1 MARVRYVIRTAT
13 RRDIPELVRQ
23 RRLMFEAME
32 EGDPLALARADRDYA
47 RWVRAQMAQH
57 RLVAFLVAK
66 QATPSAIVAG
76 GTVWLQERQPRP
88 GFAGGGVPYLMS
100 MYTDPRCRRQGL
112 ASLIIGAA
120 VAWCRAHGHTRLSLH
135 ASPAGR
141 SLYRALGWKRTQEY
155 SRAL

>member
-1 MARVRYVIRTAT
+1 MARARYTIRTAT

-32 EGDPLALARADRDYA
+32 EGKPDVLARADREYA
-47 RWVRAQMAQH
+47 RWVRAQMTQR
-57 RLVAFLVAK
+57 RLVAFVA
-66 QATPSAIVAG
+66 ARTAAPGRIVAG

-112 ASLIIGAA
+112 ASLIIEAA
-120 VAWCRAHGHTRLSLH
+120 VAWCRSHGHTRLSLH
-135 ASPAGR
+135 ASPAGK
-141 SLYRALGWKRTQEY
+141 SLYRALGWKRTQEHI
-155 SRAL
+155 RPL